1 MTDQTLTL
9 TLDCG
14 DGPNGEKIGGDVV
27 IKLRPDLAPGHVAR
41 IIELAQEGFYDG
53 VLFHRV
59 IPGFLAQGG
68 CPHGTAMGG
77 SDTPDLQAASNAQPH
92 ARGTCSMAR
101 TNAPHR
107 ANSPFFISFDD
118 APFQIGPAHA

>member
-1 MTDQTLTL
+1 MHKPLYERANKGDFMTDQTLTL

-59 IPGFLAQGG
+59 IPGRSEERRVGKA
-68 CPHGTAMGG
+68 CV
-77 SDTPDLQAASNAQPH
+77 S
-92 ARGTCSMAR
+92 TCKSR
-101 TNAPHR
+101 WEPYN
-107 ANSPFFISFDD
+107 
-118 APFQIGPAHA
+118 